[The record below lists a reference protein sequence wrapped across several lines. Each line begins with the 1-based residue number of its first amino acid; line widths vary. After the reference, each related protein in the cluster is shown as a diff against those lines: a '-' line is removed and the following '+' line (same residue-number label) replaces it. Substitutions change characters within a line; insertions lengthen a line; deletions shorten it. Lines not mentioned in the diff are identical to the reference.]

1 MSNYTIP
8 VKVSAIKD
16 VAPAI
21 REFTLVAE
29 KDDDLLAFSAGSH
42 VVVTMKSEE
51 AVMRNAY
58 SLVSNPNDASC
69 YKISVRLQEES
80 RGGSVFMHSVVK
92 EGDVLS
98 ITPPS
103 NLFAPYWGAKKHI
116 LIAGGVG
123 VTPFMSYIPQL
134 LQSEET
140 VEMHYM
146 FHSSKTGAYRD
157 ELESQLGNRL
167 FCYDSDQ
174 GVRGNLTDILSDQP
188 VGTHVY
194 ICGPQSLIDGVLE
207 TAEALGWPREA
218 IHFEA
223 FKAPE
228 PGKPFDIELS
238 KSGVKLH
245 VKADSSILETLEAAE
260 VPIESSCRGGVCG
273 RCFVSVLD
281 GDIEHRDEFLSA
293 DEKASKKCIM
303 PCVSRA
309 TGPSLVLDL

>member
-1 MSNYTIP
+1 MSNFTIP
-8 VKVSAIKD
+8 VRVSEIKD

-21 REFTLVAE
+21 REFTLVADNGE
-29 KDDDLLAFSAGSH
+29 DLLAFSAGSH
-42 VVVTMKSEE
+42 VVVTMKGEGV
-51 AVMRNAY
+51 VMRNAY
-58 SLVSNPNDASC
+58 SLVSDPNDVSG

-80 RGGSVFMHSVVK
+80 RGGSVFMHTKVK

-98 ITPPS
+98 IAPPS

-146 FHSSKTGAYRD
+146 FHSSKTGAYVG
-157 ELESQLGNRL
+157 ELAKQLGSQL
-167 FCYDSDQ
+167 FCYDSDK
-174 GVRGNLTDILSDQP
+174 GRRADLSDILSNQP

-194 ICGPQSLIDGVLE
+194 ICGPQSLIDGVLD
-207 TAEALGWPREA
+207 TADGLGWPKNA